1 MQVLPTA
8 LPAVAA
14 PVTSPATT
22 VISMHMPT
30 MAVPQGMCAQ
40 DIRSAQ
46 LRMGGSH
53 AFAAGHGLLTHDQ
66 RARRRARI
74 A

>member
-1 MQVLPTA
+1 MQ
-8 LPAVAA
+8 
-14 PVTSPATT
+14 
-22 VISMHMPT
+22 MPT

-40 DIRSAQ
+40 DLRSAQ